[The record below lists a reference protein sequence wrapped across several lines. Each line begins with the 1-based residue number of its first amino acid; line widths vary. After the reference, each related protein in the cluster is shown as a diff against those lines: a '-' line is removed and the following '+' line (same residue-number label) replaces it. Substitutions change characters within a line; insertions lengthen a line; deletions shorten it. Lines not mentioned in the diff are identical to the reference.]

1 LGSKVGTDDLVMATM
16 AFGSQ
21 GCRFKWLGAFP
32 GHTAVEV
39 GQFSDD
45 GLWWWDGTTWIAT
58 AQIVLPQLP
67 VTEFE
72 QSGKLKGARSFMR
85 RWALLISGNT
95 LISLAVIF
103 LFPWLAALRDYLSWR
118 LEQLALA
125 TAYLIGPHEAM
136 LAGETSVLDSHMPE
150 VC

>member
-1 LGSKVGTDDLVMATM
+1 MLFMTKRV
-16 AFGSQ
+16 
-21 GCRFKWLGAFP
+21 GAFP

-72 QSGKLKGARSFMR
+72 QSGKLKGARRLIRLF
-85 RWALLISGNT
+85 WWNTFITPALVFLIP
-95 LISLAVIF
+95 L
-103 LFPWLAALRDYLSWR
+103 LAAVREYRSWE
-118 LEQLALA
+118 LQQLALA
-125 TAYLIGPHEAM
+125 TA
-136 LAGETSVLDSHMPE
+136 
-150 VC
+150 